1 MCPLQI
7 INDTEPLSSTLHGVN
22 ACFIHHP
29 SNVKNYSIG
38 HKSETDWPKPKKKVI
53 LDNLFLHLS
62 ANFEVKIQNTQRYR
76 SRLTFQHLKNRHLT
90 AQQTAPRWDTQKSKI
105 G

>member
-7 INDTEPLSSTLHGVN
+7 INDIEPLSLTLYGVN
-22 ACFIHHP
+22 TCFIHHP
-29 SNVKNYSIG
+29 SHVENYSIG
-38 HKSETDWPKPKKKVI
+38 HKSETDRPKPQKKFI

-62 ANFEVKIQNTQRYR
+62 ANLRSKFKIPNATE
-76 SRLTFQHLKNRHLT
+76 
-90 AQQTAPRWDTQKSKI
+90 A